1 YLGISVPDFPNFFM
15 MAGPT
20 TGLGHGGSGM
30 FIAECHAHY
39 IANAIVT
46 MLNEGI
52 THMAAKKSA
61 QKAYM
66 EKYNAG
72 HQDMIWMHPGMTTYY
87 RNSKG
92 RVYSVMPWRLVD
104 YWNMTRTPDLA
115 DYETG
120 T

>member
-1 YLGISVPDFPNFFM
+1 MPDFPNFFM

-52 THMAAKKSA
+52 SQMAAKPSA